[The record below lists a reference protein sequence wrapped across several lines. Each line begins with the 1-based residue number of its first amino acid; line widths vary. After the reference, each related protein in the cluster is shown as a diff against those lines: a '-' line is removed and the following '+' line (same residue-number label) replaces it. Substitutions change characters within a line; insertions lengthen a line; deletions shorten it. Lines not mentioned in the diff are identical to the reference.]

1 MNRSIIKFILGHV
14 LVIEGLLML
23 LPCAVALF
31 YGEGVGVWYLL
42 SAALAFALGMLLR
55 LRKPKSTVFYLK
67 EGCMTTALS
76 WLMLSFFGCLPFWLG
91 GEIPSFTDAMF
102 ETVSG
107 FTTTGASILSDVESL
122 SHAALFWRSFTHW
135 IGGMGVLVFLLAI
148 IPMSGGGGSNMNLM
162 KSESPGPSV
171 GKLVPKIKATAR
183 LLYII
188 YLAMTVLEFILLLFG
203 KMNVFESMCTAFGT
217 AGTGGFGFRNDSFAS
232 FSPYIQWVVT
242 IFMILFG
249 VNFNF
254 YYFMLYRQFK
264 KALLMEEVRYY
275 FIIIILAITVIF
287 ANILDMTAGIADA
300 IRQSSFQV
308 ASVITT
314 TGFSTVDFNMWPS
327 LSKTILVLIMFCGAC
342 AGSTGGGM
350 KVSRFIILF
359 KSMGKE
365 LNSYIHPKSIQKIK
379 LDKKPVEHEVV
390 RATNAFVVAYLIV
403 YVVSLVII
411 ALDGRDLIT
420 TFTSVAATINNIGP
434 GLELCGPAA
443 NFGFFSTPSKF
454 VLMFDML
461 AGRLEI
467 FPMLLL
473 FYPGA
478 WKDMLSKNSKKKDK
492 SFEKKESKL
501 LEKE

>member
-1 MNRSIIKFILGHV
+1 MNRAIIKYVLGHV
-14 LVIEGLLML
+14 LKIESLLML
-23 LPCAVALF
+23 LPCAVSLF
-31 YGEGVGVWYLL
+31 YGEKVGIYYLCVAAVCFGL
-42 SAALAFALGMLLR
+42 SWLMT
-55 LRKPKSTVFYLK
+55 RKKPQNKVFYLK
-67 EGCMTTALS
+67 EGCISTALS
-76 WLMLSFFGCLPFWLG
+76 WILMSFFGCLPFWLS

-107 FTTTGASILSDVESL
+107 FTTTGASILKEVESL

-135 IGGMGVLVFLLAI
+135 IGGMGVLVFILAV
-148 IPMSGGGGSNMNLM
+148 IPLSSGASNMNLM
-162 KSESPGPSV
+162 KAESPGPSV

-183 LLYII
+183 LLYLI
-188 YLAMTVLEFILLLFG
+188 YLGLTVLEFILLLFG
-203 KMNVFESMCTAFGT
+203 RMNVFESMCTAFGT

-249 VNFNF
+249 VNFNA
-254 YYFMLYRQFK
+254 YYYLLYRQFK
-264 KALLMEEVRYY
+264 KALTMEEVRYY
-275 FIIIILAITVIF
+275 FIIILLAIAVIM
-287 ANILDMTAGIADA
+287 ANIIDMTTGIFDA
-300 IRQSSFQV
+300 LTQASFQV

-327 LSKTILVLIMFCGAC
+327 LSKTILVMIMFCGAC
-342 AGSTGGGM
+342 AGSTGGGI
-350 KVSRFIILF
+350 KVSRFVILF

-379 LDKKPVEHEVV
+379 IDKKPVEHEVV
-390 RATNAFVVAYLIV
+390 RATNAFIVAYLIV
-403 YVVSLVII
+403 FVVSLVIV
-411 ALDGRDLIT
+411 ALEGRDLIT
-420 TFTSVAATINNIGP
+420 TFTSVVATINNIGP
-434 GLELCGPAA
+434 GLELVGPAA
-443 NFGFFSTPSKF
+443 NFGFFSIPSKI

-478 WKDMLSKNSKKKDK
+478 WKDMLSK
-492 SFEKKESKL
+492 KKERAVKS
-501 LEKE
+501 E